1 MATLVREE
9 KYIKSDLRNNNNK
22 FWTAQVYDNGDVTTI
37 YGRVGDSGQTR
48 TKGFASVAAAEKFVD
63 KKIKEK
69 TRDGRN
75 GEIAYRPLNV
85 VEGTEG
91 VKQQV
96 QKVASGNLENLAKK
110 QIKYSNPNVAKLIS
124 YLTKVNAHDISK
136 ATGGQITFNDTTRL
150 FSTPLGVVTQEN
162 IDEANQILVSIGDLV
177 SKNRYA
183 EKMKGLTN
191 DLLMLVP
198 QDIGRNRLDVRNFWS
213 DLTKV
218 QNQKAIVDSLQ
229 ASLVSASSQPDR
241 KKTID
246 VPEEQVFDV
255 QLDLVEDG
263 KIIDYITNKYRKTR
277 KNMHACR
284 HLDVKKVYSVDINTV
299 SSAFKD
305 DGAKDNNIWELWHGS
320 RSSNLLSVLKS
331 GLRLPTASSTNVTG
345 AMFSGRPGK
354 EGLYF
359 SDQSSKSLNYSFG
372 AWSGGRDDNC
382 FMFIV
387 DVAMGNYYIPK
398 GPHDGPFPRT
408 GYDSTFAKPGK
419 SGIQNE
425 EMIVYS
431 TSKVNLKYL
440 IEFSPNGK

>member
-9 KYIKSDLRNNNNK
+9 KYIKSDLRKNNNK

-63 KKIKEK
+63 KKIREK

-91 VKQQV
+91 VKQQQV

-136 ATGGQITFNDTTRL
+136 ATGGQITFNDATGL

-183 EKMKGLTN
+183 EKIKNLTN
-191 DLLMLVP
+191 DYLMLVP
-198 QDIGRNRLDVRNFWS
+198 QNIGRRRIEVSNFWS
-213 DLTKV
+213 GLGKV
-218 QNQKAIVDSLQ
+218 QAQKSIVDSLQ

-255 QLDLVEDG
+255 QLDLVEDD
-263 KIIDYITNKYRKTR
+263 KIIDRITKLYKNSRKSMHSCSHYEV
-277 KNMHACR
+277 KN
-284 HLDVKKVYSVDINTV
+284 VYTIDINTV
-299 SSAFKD
+299 RQAFEN
-305 DGAKDNNIWELWHGS
+305 DGAKMNNIWELWHS
-320 RSSNLLSVLKS
+320 SACSNLLSILKGGLIIPPKTS
-331 GLRLPTASSTNVTG
+331 GHVTG
-345 AMFSGRPGK
+345 RMFGDGIYSSNISTKALGYGTGVWGK
-354 EGLYF
+354 K
-359 SDQSSKSLNYSFG
+359 SDR
-372 AWSGGRDDNC
+372 A
-382 FMFIV
+382 FMFLL
-387 DVAMGNYYIPK
+387 DMAMGNYHVPSSY
-398 GPHDGPFPRT
+398 GSHFPVK

-425 EMIVYS
+425 EMIVYRVS
-431 TSKVNLKYL
+431 QVNLNYL
-440 IEFSPNGK
+440 IEFTPYGR